1 MKFQR
6 KFPLLICAMLALCP
20 ISTQRAYCATAKAD
34 LTGRYEGTAK
44 NTQGEVIQ
52 VSFELTEKDN
62 AVSGVIHSS
71 HGDFTISRGS
81 HQGDTV
87 TLEFET
93 GGPTGTI
100 TLKQSE
106 DKLVGTWTAG
116 DDNGPVEVKR
126 AGPQEDA
133 PKGKS

>member
-6 KFPLLICAMLALCP
+6 KFPLLICALLALCAA
-20 ISTQRAYCATAKAD
+20 STQPAYCAAKAD

-52 VSFELTEKDN
+52 VSLELTERDN

-81 HQGDTV
+81 HQGDTI

-100 TLKQSE
+100 TLKQSQ
-106 DKLVGTWTAG
+106 DKLVGSWTAG

>member
-1 MKFQR
+1 MRYQR
-6 KFPLLICAMLALCP
+6 KFPLLICAVLTLFP
-20 ISTQRAYCATAKAD
+20 VTTQRAYCAPAKAD

-44 NTQGEVIQ
+44 NSAGEVIQ
-52 VSFELTEKDN
+52 VSLELTEKDN
-62 AVSGVIHSS
+62 AVTGTIRSS
-71 HGDFTISRGS
+71 HGDFSISRGS

-100 TLKQSE
+100 TLKQTG

-116 DDNGPVEVKR
+116 DDNGPVDVKR
-126 AGPQEDA
+126 AGPPEEA
-133 PKGKS
+133 PKGKP